1 MTPAAWIAVTIL
13 AVLVLALLALT
24 ARLHDLLDD
33 ARRTADHWAEEAD
46 HSRRALLLLAANT
59 NPKD

>member
-13 AVLVLALLALT
+13 AALVLALLALT

-33 ARRTADHWAEEAD
+33 ARRAADHWCEEAD
-46 HSRRALLLLAANT
+46 RHQSRR
-59 NPKD
+59 K